1 MKLIAEPI
9 EAITWT
15 SKQGDVRPI
24 RFQWEH
30 AQKRQVVKID
40 RILKVERTKKA
51 GESALV
57 FTCESVIAQEQRL
70 YELRYTLSN
79 CTWVLYKI

>member
-1 MKLIAEPI
+1 MKLVAEPI
-9 EAITWT
+9 DTISWT
-15 SKQGDVRPI
+15 SKLGDVRPL
-24 RFQWEH
+24 RFQWERDH
-30 AQKRQVVKID
+30 RREVVKID
-40 RILKVERTKKA
+40 RIHKVERSQRA

-57 FTCESVIAQEQRL
+57 FTCESCILGEQRL